1 MKYETFSEA
10 TKIKRGNIQN
20 VAFFISH
27 FMEDPMAFR
36 KTSSL
41 KKRRTITG
49 DPKGKDKGKGDIYTK
64 VAIPRYRH
72 IIN

>member
-1 MKYETFSEA
+1 MITVPL
-10 TKIKRGNIQN
+10 KIKNRKLYESDDTRNC
-20 VAFFISH
+20 
-27 FMEDPMAFR
+27 R

-64 VAIPRYRH
+64 VAIPRYISTPYNQVYQYSLPR
-72 IIN
+72 

>member
-1 MKYETFSEA
+1 MIKVPMKKLKIGNFYESDDT
-10 TKIKRGNIQN
+10 RNC
-20 VAFFISH
+20 
-27 FMEDPMAFR
+27 R

-64 VAIPRYRH
+64 VAIPRYLSTPYPGGLVLH
-72 IIN
+72 TQVG

>member
-1 MKYETFSEA
+1 
-10 TKIKRGNIQN
+10 
-20 VAFFISH
+20 
-27 FMEDPMAFR
+27 MEDPMAFR

-64 VAIPRYRH
+64 VAIPRYRQ